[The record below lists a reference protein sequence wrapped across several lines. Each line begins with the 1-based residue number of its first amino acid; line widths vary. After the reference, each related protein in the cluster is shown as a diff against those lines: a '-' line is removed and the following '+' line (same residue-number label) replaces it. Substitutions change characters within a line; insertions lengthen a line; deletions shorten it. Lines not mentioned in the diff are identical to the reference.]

1 MNRNFRLNLAGNI
14 ASTLA
19 GALYN
24 FCTGLFILNI
34 TQSAL
39 AMSVFIGYSTVLG
52 LIVQPLAGVW
62 IERKEKVKIMYGTD
76 AIFAITDFLLAG
88 LLFLTNS
95 SYVIM
100 AGLYMNATINTIM
113 NAMFEPASAA
123 LTPMIVEREK
133 LTKAYSLF
141 SIVNNFSN
149 VFAILFAAILFSL
162 IPYRWILV
170 INGCLIGASAV
181 FEYFI
186 VVKEDIDHNRAEGE
200 GAHYMQDLKEGFG
213 YIKSQK
219 VLLQISACAVIIN
232 FFMSGIFSIA
242 LPYLY
247 NTELALPAVYLA
259 GTQIAMSVGS
269 ILMAAR
275 LTKTEIKEK
284 GKKIT
289 RGFSMVAL
297 LFSGMFVCYS
307 FFVRGSIGMTIFY
320 GIFLIGA
327 FIFGMVSVTTQ
338 ISINIIYVCNVQQKY
353 MGRVMAIRKTLST
366 ITAPCAMILFGV
378 LLDYADVRMA
388 FALASIGT
396 IASAVFAYKQRE
408 MAAQ

>member
-1 MNRNFRLNLAGNI
+1 MNKNFKLNLAGNI

-19 GALYN
+19 GVLYN

-34 TQSAL
+34 TGSAL
-39 AMSVFIGYSTVLG
+39 TMSIFMGYSTVLG

-62 IERKEKVKIMYGTD
+62 IERKEKVKVMYVTD
-76 AIFAITDFLLAG
+76 GVFAVTDFLLAG
-88 LLFLTNS
+88 LLFATNS

-100 AGLYMNATINTIM
+100 AGLYMNATVNTIM

-123 LTPMIVEREK
+123 LTPMIVEREE

-141 SIVNNFSN
+141 SMVNNFSN
-149 VFAILFAAILFSL
+149 IFATLFAAVLFSL
-162 IPYRWILV
+162 IPYRWILI
-170 INGCLIGASAV
+170 INGCLIGISAV

-186 VVKEDIDHNRAEGE
+186 DVKEDVGHNQADGE
-200 GAHYMQDLKEGFG
+200 GLHYMQDLKDGFG
-213 YIKSQK
+213 YLKSQK

-232 FFMSGIFSIA
+232 FFMSGIFSTT

-247 NTELALPAVYLA
+247 NTALALPAIYLA
-259 GTQIAMSVGS
+259 SIHIAMSVGS

-275 LTKTEIKEK
+275 LTKAEIEDK
-284 GKKIT
+284 GKKIV
-289 RGFSMVAL
+289 RGFSLVAVI
-297 LFSGMFVCYS
+297 FSGMFVSYS
-307 FFVRGSIGMTIFY
+307 FLARGSIGVMMFY
-320 GIFLIGA
+320 GIFLVGA
-327 FIFGMVSVTTQ
+327 FVFGVVSVTIQ
-338 ISINIIYVCNVQQKY
+338 IPTNIIYACNVQQNY

-378 LLDYADVRMA
+378 LLDYSDIRLV

-396 IASAVFAYKQRE
+396 IASAVFARRQRE
-408 MAAQ
+408 LVGQ